1 VRKYVFGT
9 VSRVDEVYE
18 LSRCVRD
25 KRYKYIRN
33 YMPHLP
39 YVQPSEY
46 PDRAEIM
53 KELRRVVK
61 EGGLNDTQ
69 KLFFQPDKPV
79 EELYDTSADPHEIHN
94 LADSAGHRR
103 VLVHLRRELR
113 KWMTETRDTGLLPEA
128 QMHILAEGST
138 PYEIAQPSTKKYR
151 LPCVLL
157 ATDLVGKS
165 PEALP
170 KMIELLNVPQP
181 AVRYW
186 AVVAIGALDSQA
198 APAAEKLTELLED
211 SSPNVRFAAADTL
224 CKLGHCENALPVLA
238 KGLEDR
244 RETVVLHAAREIQ
257 SIGNKARPIT
267 EQIKQA
273 QARCKNP
280 DGTYKNN
287 NHAMFI
293 DWALKYALQNC
304 QR

>member
-1 VRKYVFGT
+1 MRK
-9 VSRVDEVYE
+9 
-18 LSRCVRD
+18 
-25 KRYKYIRN
+25 
-33 YMPHLP
+33 
-39 YVQPSEY
+39 
-46 PDRAEIM
+46 
-53 KELRRVVK
+53 
-61 EGGLNDTQ
+61 
-69 KLFFQPDKPV
+69 
-79 EELYDTSADPHEIHN
+79 
-94 LADSAGHRR
+94 
-103 VLVHLRRELR
+103 VHR
-113 KWMTETRDTGLLPEA
+113 KWMAETRDTGLLPEG
-128 QMHILAEGST
+128 QMHILADGST

-151 LPCVLL
+151 LSCVLS
-157 ATDLVGKS
+157 AADMVGKS

-170 KMIELLNVPQP
+170 KMLKLLNVPQP

-186 AVVAIGALDSQA
+186 AVVAISALGDE
-198 APAAEKLTELLED
+198 AESASEALTKVLADEN
-211 SSPNVRFAAADTL
+211 PVVRFVAAGAL
-224 CKLGHCENALPVLA
+224 CKLDLCENALPVLA
-238 KGLEDR
+238 KGLEEK